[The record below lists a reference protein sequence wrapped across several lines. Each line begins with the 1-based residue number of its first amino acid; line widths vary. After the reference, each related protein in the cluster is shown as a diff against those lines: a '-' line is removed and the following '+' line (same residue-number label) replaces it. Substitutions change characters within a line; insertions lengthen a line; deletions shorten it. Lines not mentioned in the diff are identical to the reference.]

1 MISADVQLWKLS
13 SGDDWGLG
21 LSCTEDGLYL
31 GGTALVERHEGSY
44 AVRPRAELER
54 LLVRA
59 YGAGFVLDGVMPGFR
74 VVAAALGERNLCLA
88 QIAAVHLRMPDFPDT
103 ASRNSVEA
111 EDRLI
116 KAKRSDGW
124 LARSGWD
131 PAEHPRA
138 GGPPNPGW
146 FAPTD
151 GAQTPTQTAQ
161 GEEDERAPEEML
173 DPEAPLRQAQW
184 DAAIAT
190 LRQIDPA
197 NPNQRTL
204 PIPARHQARTR
215 STASTLRSK
224 PQRSRE

>member
-1 MISADVQLWKLS
+1 VISADVQLWKLS

-124 LARSGWD
+124 LARK
-131 PAEHPRA
+131 RM
-138 GGPPNPGW
+138 GPG
-146 FAPTD
+146 
-151 GAQTPTQTAQ
+151 
-161 GEEDERAPEEML
+161 
-173 DPEAPLRQAQW
+173 
-184 DAAIAT
+184 
-190 LRQIDPA
+190 
-197 NPNQRTL
+197 
-204 PIPARHQARTR
+204 
-215 STASTLRSK
+215 
-224 PQRSRE
+224 